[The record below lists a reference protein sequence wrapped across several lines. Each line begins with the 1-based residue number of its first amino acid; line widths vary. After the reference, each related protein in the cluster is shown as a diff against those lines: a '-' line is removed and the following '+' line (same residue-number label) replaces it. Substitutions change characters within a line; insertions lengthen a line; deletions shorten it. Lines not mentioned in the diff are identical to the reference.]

1 MASRQSLKVDK
12 LFAELQKTYGDK
24 SVMMASDIKPYEVV
38 SSGSLGLDYAIGIG
52 GFPMNRVV
60 EIAGAEGTGKTTL
73 VLHTVN
79 NVLKQ
84 YPNHVCLYI
93 DIENRLTPDWVANFV
108 ESQDRV
114 IVVKPDMMEEGTDMY
129 VEALKSDL
137 VKIAV
142 LDSIGG
148 APSQRVVNKSAMI
161 GDMGG
166 NSIAVGRF
174 SRFAQ
179 TLSGKHECLTIGI
192 NQVRDDME
200 GYKRLITPGG
210 HAWKHASSL
219 RIELKKG
226 KEKVF
231 DKVDGEEFQVGY
243 PVIAKIHKN
252 SLAAPGRAA
261 RYWFYNVPSKYGFG
275 VDSVDELSNL
285 ALLTSVIKQ
294 PAAGTFKHVTFPDGK
309 IRGRASVL
317 DFIKDHPAESAIIQ
331 AEVLDLLKTTHV
343 KGIASQFDV
352 ETGEGGESI
361 NDFGSE
367 SDLIGEE

>member
-1 MASRQSLKVDK
+1 MSRQSIKVDK
-12 LFAELQKTYGDK
+12 LLAELQKTYGDK
-24 SVMMASDIKPYEVV
+24 SVMMASDIPPYEVV

-60 EIAGAEGTGKTTL
+60 EIAGAEGSGKTTL
-73 VLHTVN
+73 VLHTIN
-79 NVLKQ
+79 NVLKK
-84 YPNHVCLYI
+84 YPDKICLYI
-93 DIENRLTPDWVANFV
+93 DIENRLTPDWVAGFV
-108 ESQDRV
+108 EDQDRV
-114 IVVKPDMMEEGTDMY
+114 VVVKPDMMEEATDMY

-142 LDSIGG
+142 VDSIGG
-148 APSQRVVNKSAMI
+148 APSQRVVNKSAKI

-166 NSIAVGRF
+166 NSIAV
-174 SRFAQ
+174 SRFARFSQ
-179 TLSGKHECLTIGI
+179 TISGKRDCLTIGI
-192 NQVRDDME
+192 NQIADDME
-200 GYKRLITPGG
+200 GYHRLVTPGG
-210 HAWKHASSL
+210 HAWKHACSL

-231 DKVDGEEFQVGY
+231 DKIDGEEFQVGY

-261 RYWFYNVPSKYGFG
+261 RYWFYNVPSRYGFG

-294 PAAGTFKHVTFPDGK
+294 PTQGYFKHTTFPDGK
-309 IRGRASVL
+309 IHGRASVL
-317 DFIKDHPAESAIIQ
+317 DFIKNNPVESAIIQ
-331 AEVLDLLKTTHV
+331 GEVLDLLKTTHV
-343 KGIASQFDV
+343 KGITSQFDV
-352 ETGEGGESI
+352 DTGEGGESV